1 MKARKKNKK
10 KKKGFTLTEL
20 LAVIAILAIIMGI
33 GIATFVN
40 IRDSVLKREYEN
52 VVTQLEGEAS
62 RFAEDT
68 SITTVSVER
77 LIEEGYI
84 IPDDET
90 DIYNPQN
97 NESLNCYVIYSHYEN
112 GGYTSEFGEN
122 MGRDENGKCNPYE
135 ETVDLQVCKYNA
147 DMTECESISQGEWFK
162 DDVTLGLK
170 YHGDEVLQDD
180 TIRYDWLGSDGS
192 TSNSYYLT
200 TNTNLINQITYR
212 VRVTFSDNKV
222 SETNQAI
229 NIDKQA
235 PVVVEAVL
243 DPEEVVWAKEKTL
256 DVLASDYSGSG
267 VAGIYIGP
275 EKTCTETL
283 EYDYNLTDATSIKKA
298 IGAGENN
305 VCVIDKVGNVSEES
319 YIVSN
324 NHLDNTGADWIELE
338 SSNPDGYV
346 QSVDLIGSAQDTL
359 SGLVAYQFSTS
370 AKPDENSWIDIN
382 NTNEEIRYTNLVN
395 NNGVYY
401 FHVKDL
407 VGNTSSAEYEVKN
420 IDKQIDSMSISKS
433 TSSYV
438 TSLNLNLSATDNGSG
453 IVRYQVTTSSSRP
466 TRGWTNVSNRR
477 SLSATYPVSDNRTY
491 YFWVEDAA
499 GNVDYRSITINN
511 IVVQATTSTTVR
523 SESGSTISSSLN
535 ISNIVQLINVTS
547 NKGRVSSKSL
557 SGNRVN
563 FTVTGG
569 SSSTGYK
576 TGTCT
581 SSPSTY
587 SAYSNRYCSNYYCP
601 NGGRLSGQTC
611 IAGCGSRSSSCV
623 YANSWDNR
631 TITCTF
637 TSSNRQRCKA
647 FGYNEYTC
655 TSGRWK
661 ETVATNTDC
670 PEHYSTETWGCDDDL
685 IGKACSSN
693 GSKTRVT
700 CSKICKWNGN
710 YSATCSRYSTSSY
723 YCNSGDTLSNKTC
736 YHCRQGNYSGGT
748 CRYSCQTSYTY
759 WQYSVTITYYRLK

>member
-1 MKARKKNKK
+1 MKTKKKNKK

-523 SESGSTISSSLN
+523 SESRSTISSSLN

-569 SSSTGYK
+569 SSSTGHK
-576 TGTCT
+576 TGTCYRKAN
-581 SSPSTY
+581 TY
-587 SAYSNRYCSNYYCP
+587 AAYSSCNSYYCP
-601 NGGRLSGQTC
+601 NGGQVSGSRC
-611 IAGCGSRSSSCV
+611 VAGCSSG
-623 YANSWDNR
+623 
-631 TITCTF
+631 
-637 TSSNRQRCKA
+637 TSSYCRYTNPHDGRSVKCEYKNSSKTMCKLT
-647 FGYNEYTC
+647 GYNDYIC
-655 TSGRWK
+655 TSGKWK
-661 ETVATNTDC
+661 ATYYSTTDC
-670 PEHYSTETWGCDDDL
+670 PKNYSMYGDYWCDSMSTT
-685 IGKACSSN
+685 CSPN
-693 GSKTRVT
+693 GSTKRNN
-700 CSKICKWNGN
+700 CYKNCRWLGN
-710 YSATCSRYSTSSY
+710 YNAKCRSYSSAR
-723 YCNSGDTLSNKTC
+723 CNSGDYKSDSTCYYCSTGTLNTSNK
-736 YHCRQGNYSGGT
+736 T

>member
-1 MKARKKNKK
+1 MKARKKSKK

-40 IRDSVLKREYEN
+40 IRDSVLKKEYEN

-112 GGYTSEFGEN
+112 GGYTSKFGEN

-305 VCVIDKVGNVSEES
+305 VCVIDKVGNVSEEG

-359 SGLVAYQFSTS
+359 SGLVAYQFSAS
-370 AKPDENSWIDIN
+370 AKPDENSWIEIN
-382 NTNEEIRYTNLVN
+382 NTNEEVRYTNPVDE
-395 NNGVYY
+395 NGVYY

-466 TRGWTNVSNRR
+466 TSGWTNVSNRR

-499 GNVDYRSITINN
+499 GNADYRSITINN

-523 SESGSTISSSLN
+523 SESRNTISSSLN

-557 SGNRVN
+557 SGNRVY

-569 SSSTGYK
+569 SSSTGYR
-576 TGTCT
+576 TGTCYRKAN
-581 SSPSTY
+581 TY
-587 SAYSNRYCSNYYCP
+587 AAYSRCNSYYCP
-601 NGGRLSGQTC
+601 NGGKVSGSWC
-611 IAGCGSRSSSCV
+611 VAGCSSG
-623 YANSWDNR
+623 
-631 TITCTF
+631 
-637 TSSNRQRCKA
+637 TSSYCRYTNPHDGRSVKCEYKNSSKTMCKLT
-647 FGYNEYTC
+647 GYNYFTC
-655 TSGRWK
+655 VNGKWRETGNTS
-661 ETVATNTDC
+661 TDC
-670 PEHYSTETWGCDDDL
+670 PEHYSMYGNYWCLPSISGQ
-685 IGKACSSN
+685 
-693 GSKTRVT
+693 T
-700 CSKICKWNGN
+700 CSGGSTTVDCYKNCQWMGN
-710 YSATCSRYSTSSY
+710 YNATCRSYSSARCDSGDYKSGSTCYYCSTGTLNTSS
-723 YCNSGDTLSNKTC
+723 K
-736 YHCRQGNYSGGT
+736 T